1 MDDEWTMNGR
11 RNIRSTIYKTGK
23 IQTKNENTKAVYP
36 TDKPQVQ
43 KGQKALPVLAYG
55 ERSEP

>member
-1 MDDEWTMNGR
+1 MNKDEDIR
-11 RNIRSTIYKTGK
+11 RNIYKTGK
-23 IQTKNENTKAVYP
+23 IQTKNENTKADYP

-43 KGQKALPVLAYG
+43 NGLKALPLLTYG

>member
-1 MDDEWTMNGR
+1 MDDEWTTNER
-11 RNIRSTIYKTGK
+11 RNNRRTIYKTGK
-23 IQTKNENTKAVYP
+23 IQTKNENTKADYP

-43 KGQKALPVLAYG
+43 KGQKALPLLAYG